1 MLRRK
6 ASEGSVVANVIQL
19 VLTGSVSKA
28 GALEA
33 AQFSRV
39 LCSGSHVKLSPRD
52 DCSLTG
58 R

>member
-1 MLRRK
+1 M
-6 ASEGSVVANVIQL
+6 ANVIQL